1 MLKEKVTRRKYLFL
15 VPRDSKQIISKSNI
29 RSKYVGND
37 FFNQFLSV
45 NLSHFFMT
53 CDYEE
58 KNSCTQNCVQKDE
71 CSRVCHKST
80 CSQSCNSAKFC
91 SLTCSGQTCQ
101 QNCNSGACNLI
112 CSGRSCTQSCNAQ
125 SSCRLTCIGTSC
137 RQICNAKECQ
147 IKCLSK
153 GGCNTSCSSSCILH
167 QPTTQA
173 AKTEASSTD
182 GSTKKAVAT
191 DVTTPQGE
199 FIQGSTTSHIL
210 VKTTESK

>member
-1 MLKEKVTRRKYLFL
+1 MIFLISFYLL
-15 VPRDSKQIISKSNI
+15 T
-29 RSKYVGND
+29 
-37 FFNQFLSV
+37 
-45 NLSHFFMT
+45 LSHFFIAVIVIRATNVKSMT

-58 KNSCTQNCVQKDE
+58 KNRCTQNCVQKDE

-91 SLTCSGQTCQ
+91 NLTCSGQTCQ

-112 CSGRSCTQSCNAQ
+112 CSGRSCTQFCNAQ
-125 SSCRLTCIGTSC
+125 SSCRLTCNGTSC

>member
-1 MLKEKVTRRKYLFL
+1 MTTKKKTDATRIVFKKTKA
-15 VPRDSKQIISKSNI
+15 PA
-29 RSKYVGND
+29 
-37 FFNQFLSV
+37 
-45 NLSHFFMT
+45 
-53 CDYEE
+53 
-58 KNSCTQNCVQKDE
+58 
-71 CSRVCHKST
+71 SRA
-80 CSQSCNSAKFC
+80 AKFC
-91 SLTCSGQTCQ
+91 NLTCSGQTCQ

-112 CSGRSCTQSCNAQ
+112 CSGRSCTQFCNAQ

-153 GGCNTSCSSSCILH
+153 GGCNASCSSSCILY

>member
-1 MLKEKVTRRKYLFL
+1 
-15 VPRDSKQIISKSNI
+15 
-29 RSKYVGND
+29 
-37 FFNQFLSV
+37 
-45 NLSHFFMT
+45 MT

-91 SLTCSGQTCQ
+91 NLTCSGQTCR

-199 FIQGSTTSHIL
+199 LIQGSTTSHTL